1 MGPFSF
7 NKLPITNYFHENN
20 WLEMAFYHLKEG
32 ESICHF
38 WQMDSLSLIDK
49 THVVPMSYICL
60 LSKYDNNKS
69 PFR

>member
-7 NKLPITNYFHENN
+7 NRLSTANYFHENN
-20 WLEMAFYHLKEG
+20 QLEIAFYHLKER

-49 THVVPMSYICL
+49 IHVVPMECMVFT
-60 LSKYDNNKS
+60 K
-69 PFR
+69 